1 MQLAAWHA
9 PSLTGCL
16 ATAPLPPHSTGAGEL
31 PAFFVLGNTLC
42 YQVLAS
48 AAVARSFSA
57 FLAQLAGQPPDFFL
71 VGGGGWNIDC
81 MAFGIALLVTLLVA
95 SGVRESALAITGVAA
110 VPVVPAVAVVPAVLA
125 VLAAHDLPACAN
137 QAYPAVDMP
146 MARPV
151 RQLVGFH
158 SGCPR
163 RRLNV
168 TMCRCHPYCP

>member
-1 MQLAAWHA
+1 
-9 PSLTGCL
+9 
-16 ATAPLPPHSTGAGEL
+16 
-31 PAFFVLGNTLC
+31 VLGNTLC

-71 VGGGGWNIDC
+71 VGGGGWDIDC

-110 VPVVPAVAVVPAVLA
+110 VPALPAVPALR
-125 VLAAHDLPACAN
+125 ACSH
-137 QAYPAVDMP
+137 QAYPAVGMP
-146 MARPV
+146 MAWPV

-158 SGCPR
+158 SSCPQ
-163 RRLNV
+163 
-168 TMCRCHPYCP
+168 